1 MATSATVSL
10 MSHGREY
17 IEFYLERGSKTH
29 TGADA
34 GNTLQAFHP
43 RMFATGTN
51 QCPVTLFK
59 KSLEKGPPVHA
70 LLILRCIFVLP
81 QANRQHLV

>member
-1 MATSATVSL
+1 MNTIGHAMATSATVSL

-34 GNTLQAFHP
+34 GNTLHAFHP
-43 RMFATGTN
+43 CMFATGTN
-51 QCPVTLFK
+51 
-59 KSLEKGPPVHA
+59 
-70 LLILRCIFVLP
+70 
-81 QANRQHLV
+81 